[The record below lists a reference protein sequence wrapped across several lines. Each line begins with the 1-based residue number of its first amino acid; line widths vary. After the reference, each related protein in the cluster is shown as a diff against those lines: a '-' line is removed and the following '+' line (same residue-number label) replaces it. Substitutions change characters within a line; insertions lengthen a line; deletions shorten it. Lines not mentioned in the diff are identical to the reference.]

1 MTMTLSRRQ
10 LLAAATAALAAPR
23 LALAEAPAL
32 VLTAGTRT
40 IDVAGKPARVFGLTG
55 PDGRQG
61 VTLDPGQR
69 FRLRLDNRL
78 DVPTIIHWH
87 GQTPPPDQDGVTDTG
102 YVSPIGPGGRADYD
116 FAARPG
122 THWMHSHHG
131 LQEMQLLAAPLIV
144 RRTEDLAADLQEVVL
159 FLHDF
164 SFKAPEELLAG
175 LGGGM
180 DHGAMNHGTMGHGGM
195 DLNDVEFDAYLAND
209 RTLDDPEVIRVER
222 GGRVRLRVI
231 NGAAATAFWLGF
243 GAAGATVVA
252 VDGNP
257 VAPVAAARVPL
268 AQGQRVDLV
277 VDLPAGSVV
286 PVLAQREGDRQQ
298 TGLILA
304 APGATVAKLAGL
316 AQAKAPPVDLSLD
329 RVLAGAGASALPA
342 GAGASALPAG
352 ARYRLRLTGSMSPYR
367 WTLDDRSWG
376 EHRPLAVTAGTR
388 IEVDLVN
395 ESMMAHPMHLHGHH
409 FEVVAIDGQA
419 QAGPMRD
426 TVLVPIGAT
435 VRIAFEADN
444 AGRWLLHCH
453 NLLHMATGMM
463 TEVSYA

>member
-1 MTMTLSRRQ
+1 MTFNLSRRQ

-40 IDVAGKPARVFGLTG
+40 IDVLGKPARVFGLTG

-61 VTLDPGQR
+61 LTLDPGQR
-69 FRLRLDNRL
+69 CRLRLDNRL

-87 GQTPPPDQDGVTDTG
+87 GQTPPPDQDGVSDTG
-102 YVSPIGPGGRADYD
+102 YVSPIAPGGSADYD

-144 RRTEDLAADLQEVVL
+144 RRAEDLAADLQEVVL

-180 DHGAMNHGTMGHGGM
+180 DHGAMNHGAMDHGAMGHGGM

-243 GAAGATVVA
+243 GAVGATVVA
-252 VDGNP
+252 VDGNL
-257 VAPVAAARVPL
+257 VAPIAAARVPL

-277 VDLPAGSVV
+277 IDVPAGSVV

-304 APGATVAKLAGL
+304 G
-316 AQAKAPPVDLSLD
+316 VDALD
-329 RVLAGAGASALPA
+329 AVQVQ
-342 GAGASALPAG
+342 
-352 ARYRLRLTGSMSPYR
+352 
-367 WTLDDRSWG
+367 
-376 EHRPLAVTAGTR
+376 LAVMYLILGSVATSVAVIGVGLTRRLFTADHR
-388 IEVDLVN
+388 LVRLERAVD
-395 ESMMAHPMHLHGHH
+395 
-409 FEVVAIDGQA
+409 
-419 QAGPMRD
+419 
-426 TVLVPIGAT
+426 
-435 VRIAFEADN
+435 
-444 AGRWLLHCH
+444 
-453 NLLHMATGMM
+453 
-463 TEVSYA
+463 